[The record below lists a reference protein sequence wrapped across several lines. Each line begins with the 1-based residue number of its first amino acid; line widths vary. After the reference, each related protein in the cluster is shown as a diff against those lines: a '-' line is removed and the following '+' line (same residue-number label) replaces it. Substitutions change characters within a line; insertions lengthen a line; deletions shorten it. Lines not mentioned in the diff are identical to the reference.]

1 MKLYRMFAEIIKNKK
16 YYMKPFEKIL
26 FDVQND
32 NNIFMNRIF
41 INEALNKQIIL
52 ISVEILL
59 EQDLNQS

>member
-1 MKLYRMFAEIIKNKK
+1 MKLSRMFAEIIKNKK

-32 NNIFMNRIF
+32 NDIFMNRIF

-59 EQDLNQS
+59 GQDLNQS